1 MKLENQTILITGG
14 TSGIG
19 LALAQRLGKNNQ
31 IIVLGRN
38 QSKID
43 AVLANH
49 PSFAAYR
56 ADVSDSSTLT
66 NLPKWIENNYPE
78 LTIVINSAG
87 TMSAMDM
94 LDESV
99 TPQKL
104 VQDVQT
110 NLIGTM
116 TVDKLLLNQ
125 LVAQPESMIVNI
137 SSGLGFISSSIH
149 PAYSASK
156 AGVHMFTSAI
166 REQLA
171 YAGHKHVH
179 IVELAPPMVSET
191 NLESTSM
198 GGPLNMKL
206 SALVDVTIKGIAKNT
221 PFIVPGA
228 SKLLRFGGKF
238 APTLLEKQM
247 TKQSMPM
254 YFPNG
259 LHRIE

>member
-1 MKLENQTILITGG
+1 MKLEQQTILITGG

-43 AVLANH
+43 AVLANN
-49 PSFAAYR
+49 PKFDAYR
-56 ADVSDSSTLT
+56 ADVSDSSTLI
-66 NLPKWIENNYPE
+66 NLPDWIETNYPK
-78 LTIVINSAG
+78 LNIVINSAG
-87 TMSAMDM
+87 TMSAMEM

-99 TPQKL
+99 TLQRL
-104 VQDVQT
+104 IQDVQT

-116 TVDKLLLNQ
+116 TIDKLLLNQ
-125 LVAQPESMIVNI
+125 LVTQPESMIVNV

-156 AGVHMFTSAI
+156 AGVHMFTSAL

-171 YAGHKHVH
+171 YADHKHIH
-179 IVELAPPMVSET
+179 IIELAPPMVSET
-191 NLESTSM
+191 NLESTTIS
-198 GGPLNMKL
+198 GPLNMKL
-206 SALVDVTIKGIAKNT
+206 SALVDATIKGMARTT

-238 APTLLEKQM
+238 APTFLEKQM

-259 LHRIE
+259 LH